1 MFDLVYSILHYESRY
16 RCICMFNIMK
26 TDQQDVNRSETI
38 SRPRI
43 GPSAMIDDAEGLANC
58 IENVLVDHGDFID

>member
-1 MFDLVYSILHYESRY
+1 
-16 RCICMFNIMK
+16 MFNIMK